1 MPADIDRGG
10 LHMAHDLVIR
20 NGTLIDG
27 AGRQVFMQGGEPTG
41 AYAGKT
47 LRA

>member
-1 MPADIDRGG
+1 
-10 LHMAHDLVIR
+10 MAHDPVIR
-20 NGTLIDG
+20 NG
-27 AGRQVFMQGGEPTG
+27 QVFMEGGEPTG

>member
-1 MPADIDRGG
+1 
-10 LHMAHDLVIR
+10 MAHDLVIK
-20 NGTLIDG
+20 NGTVIDG
-27 AGRQVFMQGGEPTG
+27 TGEVFMEGGEPTG